1 MLEAAST
8 EIRGTGKVIEAIRS
22 GARKLRVKLG
32 EEDLE
37 RLAEFSLA
45 EWWGPP
51 PNIESM
57 RDLISAYL
65 SYVGR
70 VEEAKKVQR
79 SDSCRGRMLKR
90 LEEYFDSSGTSPS
103 RSVREMKK
111 PKKGRKNEP
120 KTVQIPYEELKC
132 PRCKGFVMIGD
143 LPAIDHYLEH
153 FKELK
158 LGGKVIRD
166 LADYKSLPDDE
177 RLKAYQIARK
187 FFKKKR

>member
-1 MLEAAST
+1 MLEAASA
-8 EIRGTGKVIEAIRS
+8 EIRGTGKVVEAIRI
-22 GARKLRVKLG
+22 GARKLRVKLSKD
-32 EEDLE
+32 DLE

-51 PNIESM
+51 PNMESM

-90 LEEYFDSSGTSPS
+90 LEGYFDSRDASTP
-103 RSVREMKK
+103 RIVRKMKK
-111 PKKGRKNEP
+111 PKKGKKDEP
-120 KTVQIPYEELKC
+120 KPIQIPYEELRC
-132 PRCKGFVMIGD
+132 PQCKGFVMIGD

-166 LADYKSLPDDE
+166 LADYRSLPDE
-177 RLKAYQIARK
+177 EKLKAYQIARR